1 MTPNGKYGISY
12 VWPALSAILEF
23 SPITT
28 TTTKPDEKN
37 SLPCHLRVTL
47 AKTHAIWPGY
57 KFTGRLVLRLL
68 AKGTIGESS
77 SSSVFTTISFF
88 LQKRGTRYNAQE
100 NDTGRRQSPRFFLFL
115 LTGRPGPVCLIYFDF
130 FFFEWRRAD
139 GSATHLQNLLL
150 KSCLFPVVGQV
161 VVVVGTRSRASSRRC
176 CCRR

>member
-100 NDTGRRQSPRFFLFL
+100 SDTGRRQSPLFSFVPFN
-115 LTGRPGPVCLIYFDF
+115 RPARSGLILIYFDF
-130 FFFEWRRAD
+130 LLNGD
-139 GSATHLQNLLL
+139 GPMVALLTC
-150 KSCLFPVVGQV
+150 KI
-161 VVVVGTRSRASSRRC
+161 C
-176 CCRR
+176 C

>member
-115 LTGRPGPVCLIYFDF
+115 LTGRPGPVCLIYFYF
-130 FFFEWRRAD
+130 LLNGD
-139 GSATHLQNLLL
+139 GPMVALLTC
-150 KSCLFPVVGQV
+150 KI
-161 VVVVGTRSRASSRRC
+161 C
-176 CCRR
+176 C